1 MSPMLTLVRLAR
13 VRVGVI
19 LLRHYQP
26 NTALIIEYYLEKD
39 RVHQTN
45 QISDDLT
52 DDVQG
57 LTDED
62 HGHQTSD

>member
-26 NTALIIEYYLEKD
+26 NTTLIIEYYLEKD
-39 RVHQTN
+39 SAHQTN

-52 DDVQG
+52 DDV
-57 LTDED
+57 
-62 HGHQTSD
+62 